1 MACLHAAALP
11 QCADP
16 PSTLLTS
23 RPALM
28 AGRPRPPPL
37 AVAPMHDLAA
47 SSLKSPTIF
56 PSDYIEWSVEPLT
69 RGRNLQQEE
78 EEDQEDDEN
87 DEKEASTRTA
97 QVKDE
102 GEAAPLPQ
110 RRPSVLGSES
120 LASVFEVAPRGGE
133 RAGLVRCLLVR
144 NRRLGPLGA
153 TEYRLYLQGAKAPGG
168 LSTKL
173 DGDRLMLVATA
184 QAAGAFHIF
193 NLARGGV
200 SGTLTRKSGNFVGE
214 FVRVSAPRSPVGG
227 LGLLRAAAFVLRGNV
242 AHTELAAA
250 AFHKPSLSRHVH
262 DGPRPRNLHILLP
275 GLDARR
281 RPAVVTSN
289 DDPCAGGVG
298 LSLLERLH
306 DRVASG
312 FDVSSPWAGFR
323 PATSK
328 KAAGPESSG
337 PRLLEVKAPAFD
349 GTAYRLDFDGRAT
362 VPSVKNMQLVDPSER
377 SDVVLQLGKVSANE
391 FHLDFKGPFNALQA
405 LAVALAQFYY

>member
-1 MACLHAAALP
+1 
-11 QCADP
+11 
-16 PSTLLTS
+16 
-23 RPALM
+23 M
-28 AGRPRPPPL
+28 AGRPRPPPV
-37 AVAPMHDLAA
+37 AVAPVYDLVAC
-47 SSLKSPTIF
+47 SLKSPSIF
-56 PSDYIEWSVEPLT
+56 PSDYIEWSVEPST
-69 RGRNLQQEE
+69 RGRNLQHE

-97 QVKDE
+97 QVKDK
-102 GEAAPLPQ
+102 GEAEPLPQ

-120 LASVFEVAPRGGE
+120 LAGVFEVAPRGGE

-168 LSTKL
+168 LNSQL
-173 DGDRLMLVATA
+173 EGDRLLLVATA

-200 SGTLTRKSGNFVGE
+200 SGALTRKSGNFVGE
-214 FVRVSAPRSPVGG
+214 FVRVSTPARSPVGA
-227 LGLLRAAAFVLRGNV
+227 LGLLRAAAFVLRSNV
-242 AHTELAAA
+242 AHAELAAA
-250 AFHKPSLSRHVH
+250 AFHKPSLRRHVH
-262 DGPRPRNLHILLP
+262 DGPRPRHLNILVP

-281 RPAVVTSN
+281 RPAVATAN
-289 DDPCAGGVG
+289 DDLCNGGGGVP
-298 LSLLERLH
+298 LLEQLH
-306 DRVASG
+306 DRVASSV
-312 FDVSSPWAGFR
+312 DANSPWAGFR

-328 KAAGPESSG
+328 EAAVSESSG
-337 PRLLEVKAPAFD
+337 PRLLEVLAPAFD

-362 VPSVKNMQLVDPSER
+362 VPSVKNMQLVEPSDR

-405 LAVALAQFYY
+405 LAVALAQFSY